1 MTDVAKAFQR
11 VCPVSLGEMRFD
23 TEHHILEQFRFP
35 EYIESRCTNPVAN
48 RNKNIGVVR
57 NPHKFEIGTA
67 FHMQDGGFGS
77 SVDVEKVVYGVGVEM
92 HFNDSYNHEIAGNI
106 LKFTISFGNGYFW
119 KEMLT
124 MMSYVSSSNSSA
136 FSLHVPSARSPSL
149 LKSSTPSPSSAWL

>member
-1 MTDVAKAFQR
+1 MTDAAKAFQR
-11 VCPVSLGEMRFD
+11 VCLGSLGEMRFD
-23 TEHHILEQFRFP
+23 TAPHILEQFRFP
-35 EYIESRCTNPVAN
+35 VVIERRCTIPVAN

-92 HFNDSYNHEIAGNI
+92 HFDDSYNHEIAGNI
-106 LKFTISFGNGYFW
+106 LKFTISFGNGYSW

-124 MMSYVSSSNSSA
+124 MLSYVSPSNSEA
-136 FSLHVPSARSPSL
+136 FPL
-149 LKSSTPSPSSAWL
+149 